1 MQRNLPFVGSGSV
14 WAWGWGGAKLRGRAA
29 DSLKPRAG
37 RAQTQGRRP
46 HGYPL
51 TGWVMQFLQA
61 GSTLERRAALRVDE
75 TLGSQ
80 FPRRARSPGFTTS
93 GAGSLH
99 ASGPSTIGSS
109 PWLVGPQLRVPCVR
123 EATLGRLGFLECV
136 YDVEWNLNRKL
147 EAAAGTS
154 LPG

>member
-1 MQRNLPFVGSGSV
+1 MGRREAPRPGRRFFKAQGWEGPNSGAAPARLPFDWVGQV
-14 WAWGWGGAKLRGRAA
+14 
-29 DSLKPRAG
+29 
-37 RAQTQGRRP
+37 
-46 HGYPL
+46 
-51 TGWVMQFLQA
+51 VLQA

-75 TLGSQ
+75 TLGSR
-80 FPRRARSPGFTTS
+80 FPRRARSLGFTTS

-99 ASGPSTIGSS
+99 SSGPSTMGSS
-109 PWLVGPQLRVPCVR
+109 PWLLGPQLRVPCVR
-123 EATLGRLGFLECV
+123 EGTLGRLGFLECV